1 MIKRNANGTL
11 EIKMTGDPVVD
22 NLGDRVE
29 TINEEIRK
37 LAYERLRLMRRVE
50 EIDDTLYQLE
60 GAQAAN
66 DLTQKDIDLRE
77 TIAQARKEAADKKA
91 ADEKAKTPPPPP
103 APDTNTAG

>member
-60 GAQAAN
+60 GAQAA
-66 DLTQKDIDLRE
+66 
-77 TIAQARKEAADKKA
+77 
-91 ADEKAKTPPPPP
+91 
-103 APDTNTAG
+103 